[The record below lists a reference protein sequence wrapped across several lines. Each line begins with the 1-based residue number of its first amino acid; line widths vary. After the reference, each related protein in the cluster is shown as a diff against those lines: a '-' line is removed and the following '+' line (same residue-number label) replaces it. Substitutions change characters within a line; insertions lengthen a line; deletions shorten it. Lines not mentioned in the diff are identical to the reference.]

1 MNIVF
6 VLLPIALL
14 LGASF
19 AAMFIRAVYEGQFD
33 DLDDAPQRMLR
44 DGG

>member
-1 MNIVF
+1 VNIVF
-6 VLLPIALL
+6 LLLPIALV
-14 LGASF
+14 LGGAF
-19 AAMFIRAVYEGQFD
+19 AALFIRAVKEGQFD